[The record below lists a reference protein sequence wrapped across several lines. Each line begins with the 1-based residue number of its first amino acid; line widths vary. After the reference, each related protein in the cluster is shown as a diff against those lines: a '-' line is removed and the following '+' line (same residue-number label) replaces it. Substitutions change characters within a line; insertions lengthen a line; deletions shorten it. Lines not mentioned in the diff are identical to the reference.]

1 MHLHENPKVKAYGV
15 MWVSAVTKADR
26 YYLHVKIGLTFAD
39 VISLACR
46 EQVLK
51 KDEIA
56 LSENRIGN

>member
-1 MHLHENPKVKAYGV
+1 M
-15 MWVSAVTKADR
+15 TKADR